1 MAEEYKIEIGA
12 VLSASALSSLQS
24 QINGLNINPIKIKID
39 DENIKSQINSL
50 RKQIQSLGNI
60 KINLGGSSVSNGGIK
75 KNVSDITTAYNDL
88 IKLQSRINSI
98 RLKIS
103 GLDSTKNSGQI
114 TELSGQ
120 LNRLMADYNNLYQT
134 FSKQFST
141 EQIDNLNRAFETTN
155 GKITA
160 LDAKMQDTSNIKQ
173 RETAYKQ
180 LLTTAKQ
187 IDSLE
192 LKIGSLKAIGG
203 NSSQISILE
212 SQLESLRNEYQS
224 LATSLQGQLSTSQ
237 LSKLGQSFYE
247 AQSKLEQLN
256 AKITDTKA
264 KMASNIK
271 TDISNGSLEN
281 QVLQIESR
289 FNSLNI
295 KSDEVSTHIEKLK
308 SLMSTMDSSDDIE
321 SVVADY
327 EVFKNTLETV
337 TNKVSILQREQKS
350 ANMATKLEQ
359 SRTALNSQIDV
370 WLKDNSAA
378 AKQFG
383 AQLKEIQVQIKTA
396 DATQLQ
402 HLKAEFQEITRQAKL
417 TGVATQSMGDKLK
430 KQMNELSV
438 YFSASFMMLQSI
450 QTIKKMYDNVLK
462 VDTAMTELYRVTDLT
477 GDQYE
482 ALYKKMTN
490 SAKKYGATLDD
501 IISSTASW
509 VRLGFN
515 AEVSEQLAEV
525 TAMYQHVTDLDY
537 NTAVTNLITAYKGY
551 QDELLK
557 ATNGDQVAAVERVS
571 DIFDKLG
578 NEMPVTAAQVGEGLT
593 KCASVMEQAGATIE
607 QATGM
612 ITGGGSITQDFD
624 AFGTALKIS
633 TLRIKGMKGELE
645 ELGEDVDENINSA
658 SKMQTQIL
666 NLTHGK
672 VNIFE
677 DDGQTFRNIYDI
689 YNDIAKVYGEL
700 SDTDAA
706 NLLETIAGKNR
717 ANQILAMITNWDDVT
732 EAVQKASNAEGTA
745 TEENEKYMN
754 SMQGKIND
762 LITSW
767 QELSNTFL
775 SSDFLKGLIDGG
787 NTLLSILDSITGTF
801 GTLPTLITAVTAALS
816 FKNIGRTK
824 MFVLNNSSK
833 MPIVVIVLFGYE
845 QFRCYQC

>member
-1 MAEEYKIEIGA
+1 MADEYKIS
-12 VLSASALSSLQS
+12 LSATLDEGSLSSLQS
-24 QINGLNINPIKIKID
+24 QINGLNINPITIKIN
-39 DENIKSQINSL
+39 DENIKSQINNL

-60 KINLGGSSVSNGGIK
+60 KINLGGSSVSNGGVK
-75 KNVSDITTAYNDL
+75 KNVSDITAAYNDL

-98 RLKIS
+98 RLTIS
-103 GLDSTKNSGQI
+103 GLDSTKNAGQI

-134 FSKQFST
+134 FSKKFST

-155 GKITA
+155 EKITA
-160 LDAKMQDTSNIKQ
+160 LDAKMQDTSVIKQ
-173 RETAYKQ
+173 RETAYEQ

-187 IDSLE
+187 IDGLE

-203 NSSQISILE
+203 NSSQISVLE
-212 SQLESLRNEYQS
+212 SQLEGLRNEYQS

-237 LSKLGQSFYE
+237 LSKLGQSFYDT
-247 AQSKLEQLN
+247 QSKLEQLN

-281 QVLQIESR
+281 QVSQIENR

-295 KSDEVSTHIEKLK
+295 KSDEVSAHIEKLK

-327 EVFKNTLETV
+327 EVFKNILETV
-337 TNKVSILQREQKS
+337 TNKVSALQREQKS

-359 SRTALNSQIDV
+359 SRIALNSQIDV

-383 AQLKEIQVQIKTA
+383 AQLREIQAQIKSA
-396 DATQLQ
+396 DVTQLK
-402 HLKAEFQEITRQAKL
+402 HLKAEFQEVTRQAKL
-417 TGVATQSMGDKLK
+417 AGVTGISMLDRFKRSLK
-430 KQMNELSV
+430 VVGTYLSSAMLISRSIMTIRNMYNE
-438 YFSASFMMLQSI
+438 
-450 QTIKKMYDNVLK
+450 VLK

-477 GDQYE
+477 GNQYE
-482 ALYKKMTN
+482 ALYKKMTD

-509 VRLGFN
+509 VRLGFD
-515 AEVSEQLAEV
+515 ADTSEQLAEV

-537 NTAVTNLITAYKGY
+537 DTAVTNLITAYKGY

-557 ATNGDQVAAVERVS
+557 VTNGDQVAAVERIS

-607 QATGM
+607 QVTGM

-633 TLRIKGMKGELE
+633 SLRIKGMKGELE
-645 ELGEDVDENINSA
+645 ELGEDVDENINSV

-689 YNDIAKVYGEL
+689 YDDIAKVYDEL

-745 TEENEKYMN
+745 AEENEKYMN
-754 SMQGKIND
+754 SMQGKINA
-762 LITSW
+762 LTTSW
-767 QELSNTFL
+767 QALSNTFL

-787 NTLLSILDSITGTF
+787 NTILTILDKVANTL

-845 QFRCYQC
+845 QFRYYQC

>member
-1 MAEEYKIEIGA
+1 MAEEYKIELGA
-12 VLSASALSSLQS
+12 ELSASALSSLQS

-60 KINLGGSSVSNGGIK
+60 KINLGGSSVSNGGVK
-75 KNVSDITTAYNDL
+75 KNISDITTVYNDL

-103 GLDSTKNSGQI
+103 GLDSTKNAGQI
-114 TELSGQ
+114 TELNGQ
-120 LNRLMADYNNLYQT
+120 LNRLMTDYNNLYQT
-134 FSKQFST
+134 FSKKFST
-141 EQIDNLNRAFETTN
+141 EQIDNLNRVFETTN

-160 LDAKMQDTSNIKQ
+160 LDAKMQDTSVIKQ

-180 LLTTAKQ
+180 LFTTAKQ

-203 NSSQISILE
+203 NSSQISVLE

-224 LATSLQGQLSTSQ
+224 LATALQGQLSTSQ
-237 LSKLGQSFYE
+237 LSKLGQSFYDT
-247 AQSKLEQLN
+247 QSKLEQLN

-264 KMASNIK
+264 KMVSNIK

-281 QVLQIESR
+281 QVSQIESR

-295 KSDEVSTHIEKLK
+295 KSDEVSAHIEKLK

-321 SVVADY
+321 FVVADY

-337 TNKVSILQREQKS
+337 TNKVSALQREQKS
-350 ANMATKLEQ
+350 ANMVTKLEQ

-378 AKQFG
+378 TKQFG
-383 AQLKEIQVQIKTA
+383 AQLREIQAQIKTA
-396 DATQLQ
+396 DATQLNN
-402 HLKAEFQEITRQAKL
+402 LKAEFQEITRQAKL

-482 ALYKKMTN
+482 SLYKKMTT

-509 VRLGFN
+509 VRLGFDPD
-515 AEVSEQLAEV
+515 VSSQLSEV
-525 TAMYQHVTDLDY
+525 TAIYQHVTDLDY
-537 NTAVTNLITAYKGY
+537 NTAVENLVTAYKGY
-551 QDELLK
+551 QDELLEV
-557 ATNGDQVAAVERVS
+557 TNGDQVAAVERVS

-645 ELGEDVDENINSA
+645 KLGEDVDENINSV

-677 DDGQTFRNIYDI
+677 DDGQTFRNIFNI

-706 NLLETIAGKNR
+706 NLIETISGKNR
-717 ANQILAMITNWDDVT
+717 ANQILSMITNWDDVIK
-732 EAVQKASNAEGTA
+732 AVQKASNAEGTA
-745 TEENEKYMN
+745 AEENEKYMN
-754 SMQGKIND
+754 SMQGKINA

-767 QELSNTFL
+767 QALSNTFL
-775 SSDFLKGLIDGG
+775 SSDFLKGLIDSG
-787 NTLLSILDSITGTF
+787 NTFLSILDKITNIF

>member
-12 VLSASALSSLQS
+12 ELSASASSSLQS

-39 DENIKSQINSL
+39 DENIKSQINNL

-60 KINLGGSSVSNGGIK
+60 KINLGGSSVSNGGVK

-203 NSSQISILE
+203 NSSQISVLE

-237 LSKLGQSFYE
+237 LSKLGQSFYDT
-247 AQSKLEQLN
+247 QSKLEQLN
-256 AKITDTKA
+256 AKIADTKA

-271 TDISNGSLEN
+271 TDISNGNLEN
-281 QVLQIESR
+281 QVSQIESR

-337 TNKVSILQREQKS
+337 TNKVSLLQREQKS

-383 AQLKEIQVQIKTA
+383 AQLQNIQAQIKTA

-417 TGVATQSMGDKLK
+417 TDVATQSMGDKLK

-482 ALYKKMTN
+482 SLYKKMTT

-509 VRLGFN
+509 VRLGFDPD
-515 AEVSEQLAEV
+515 VSSQLSEV
-525 TAMYQHVTDLDY
+525 TAIYQHVTDLDY
-537 NTAVTNLITAYKGY
+537 NTAVENLVTAYKGY
-551 QDELLK
+551 QDELLEV
-557 ATNGDQVAAVERVS
+557 TNGDQVAAVERVS

-645 ELGEDVDENINSA
+645 ELGEDVDENINSV

-732 EAVQKASNAEGTA
+732 KAVQKASNAEGTA
-745 TEENEKYMN
+745 AEENEKYMN
-754 SMQGKIND
+754 SMQGKINA

-767 QELSNTFL
+767 QALSNTFL

-801 GTLPTLITAVTAALS
+801 DTLPTLITAVTAALS
-816 FKNIGRTK
+816 FKNIGRIK

-845 QFRCYQC
+845 QFRYYQC